1 LSEKLR
7 VIFDINVWLDAFLG
21 EPSDYPYLP
30 IFPPGSENDAAN
42 CVSMAFDGERFSVF
56 ASPHILTNVHR
67 VLKAAGLSDQL
78 CHRYIEDL
86 SDIVFM
92 SGGSVVDPSR
102 EAASQRDFEDNLILD
117 LAKATA
123 SEVVVTR
130 DVEFTNSSGWKGV
143 AIISPSVFVKLALNL
158 PNSD

>member
-30 IFPPGSENDAAN
+30 IVPPGGDNDAAN

-92 SGGSVVDPSR
+92 SGGSIVDPSR

-117 LAKATA
+117 LAKATG
-123 SEVVVTR
+123 SDVVVTR

-143 AIISPSVFVKLALNL
+143 AIISPTVFLKLALNL